1 MPKIAKDSI
10 FKRTAAGTLEN
21 FVSVP
26 TGSAGLTY
34 INTTSSDVRKPE
46 LRLDGK
52 YGKLGV
58 SKSKSLAV
66 ITIPIVDP
74 LTSAVRYNTL
84 RIELKV
90 HPEDMAVISPL
101 LSYGMNVITE
111 SAFKDFWE
119 LGRFFISE

>member
-1 MPKIAKDSI
+1 MPKIAKDSV
-10 FKRTAAGTLEN
+10 FTRTTVGTLET
-21 FVSVP
+21 FISVP

-34 INTTSSDVRKPE
+34 INTTSSAVRKPE

-90 HPEDMAVISPL
+90 HPEDMTEVKSL
-101 LSYGMNVITE
+101 LTYGMNVMTE
-111 SAFKDFWE
+111 AAFLDFWK

>member
-1 MPKIAKDSI
+1 MPKIAKDSV
-10 FKRTAAGTLEN
+10 FSKTAVGTLEN

-26 TGSAGLTY
+26 TGSAGQTY
-34 INTTSSDVRKPE
+34 VNTTSSAVRKSE

-90 HPEDMAVISPL
+90 HPEDMTEVKSL
-101 LSYGMNVITE
+101 LTYGMNVLTE
-111 SAFKDFWE
+111 GAFADFWK
-119 LGRFFISE
+119 LGRFFILE

>member
-1 MPKIAKDSI
+1 MPKIAPNSVFTKS
-10 FKRTAAGTLEN
+10 TVGTLEN

-34 INTTSSDVRKPE
+34 INTSSSAVRKPE

-74 LTSAVRYNTL
+74 LTLAVRFNTL
-84 RIELKV
+84 RIEQKV
-90 HPEDMAVISPL
+90 HPEDMTVIPSL
-101 LSYGMNVITE
+101 LSYGMNIMAD
-111 SAFKDFWE
+111 SAFTDFWR

>member
-1 MPKIAKDSI
+1 MPKIAPNSVFTKS
-10 FKRTAAGTLEN
+10 TVGTLEN

-34 INTTSSDVRKPE
+34 INTSSSAVRKPE

-74 LTSAVRYNTL
+74 LTLAVRFNTL

-90 HPEDMAVISPL
+90 HPEDMTAVPSL
-101 LSYGMNVITE
+101 LSYGMNIIAD
-111 SAFKDFWE
+111 SAFTDFWR

>member
-1 MPKIAKDSI
+1 MPKIAKDSV
-10 FKRTAAGTLEN
+10 FSRTTVGTLEN

-34 INTTSSDVRKPE
+34 INTTSSAVRKPE

-90 HPEDMAVISPL
+90 HPEDMTEVKSL
-101 LSYGMNVITE
+101 LTYGMNVMTE
-111 SAFKDFWE
+111 AAFTDFWK